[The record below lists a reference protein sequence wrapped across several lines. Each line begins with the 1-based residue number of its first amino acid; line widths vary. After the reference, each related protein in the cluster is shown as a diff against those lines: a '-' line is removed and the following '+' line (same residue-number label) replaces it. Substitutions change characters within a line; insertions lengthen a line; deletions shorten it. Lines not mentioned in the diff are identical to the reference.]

1 MRPEIAA
8 HRRRARLVEEGE
20 PLVDLAGLDQAA
32 PLAGEREHLDVAA
45 SDPLPQLV
53 GLVEELGGTHEVAL
67 GEHRGQ
73 RVHELEPAVLGSFRE
88 IREQTLGAREPAS
101 CDGERAAAFVVPAQ
115 RQSDSSCPEKVAVAP
130 VGGVRTLPVGDGFL
144 DLSAPPRGLADSS
157 RDRRRSGRPASTS
170 AYAA

>member
-1 MRPEIAA
+1 MRAEIAA

-20 PLVDLAGLDQAA
+20 ALVDLAGLDQAA

-45 SDPLPQLV
+45 SDPLPQCV

-67 GEHRGQ
+67 GNIAASACMS
-73 RVHELEPAVLGSFRE
+73 EPAVLGSFRD

-115 RQSDSSCPEKVAVAP
+115 RQSDSSCPE
-130 VGGVRTLPVGDGFL
+130 
-144 DLSAPPRGLADSS
+144 
-157 RDRRRSGRPASTS
+157 ASPS
-170 AYAA
+170 LL